1 MIRGDE
7 RSHSLCSGEEAEG
20 HEWNTER
27 YDGPSPRPQQ
37 CTVGSRGF
45 IPLIRRDDDYHR
57 K

>member
-1 MIRGDE
+1 MIRVDE

-20 HEWNTER
+20 HEWNTDR

-37 CTVGSRGF
+37 CTVGSRRF